1 MDPCPI
7 RRHRCRS
14 GRTRSTAPPWTNSRP
29 FSTSRPRAQAARPGI
44 RRLREWSFA
53 ALHVQPGESALDIG
67 SGTGSETRALAAAVT
82 ASGRA
87 IGLDPNPGMALLA
100 RERTEEDG
108 STAQFVIGD
117 AYSLPFP
124 DNRLDVVR
132 SERVFQHL
140 SEPDRAVAEVV
151 RVLRPGGRGVIVD
164 SDWGTAIMHPGDPLV
179 LQKIMDVMLAHTANP
194 HSGRLLPGQLT
205 AAGLVVEDVGSEALI
220 QDPADVTGPL
230 VQMMT
235 AAAAEGAIT
244 ETQRDD
250 LLDQLNAAAR
260 SGDFHVSVTMFAY
273 LVRKP

>member
-1 MDPCPI
+1 MSDP
-7 RRHRCRS
+7 
-14 GRTRSTAPPWTNSRP
+14 TAPLS
-29 FSTSRPRAQAARPGI
+29 FRADEIDRAALDQLAAVLDLQAARPGI
-44 RRLREWSFA
+44 RRLREWSHA
-53 ALHVQPGESALDIG
+53 ALHVQPGESALDLG
-67 SGTGSETRALAAAVT
+67 SGTGSETRALAEAVT

-87 IGLDPNPGMALLA
+87 IGLDPNPGMTFLA
-100 RERTEEDG
+100 QERAAAEG

-124 DNRLDVVR
+124 DQRLDVVR

-205 AAGLVVEDVGSEALI
+205 AAGLTIEDVGTEALI
-220 QDPADVTGPL
+220 QDPDDATGPL
-230 VQMMT
+230 VQMMAV
-235 AAAAEGAIT
+235 AAVAEGAIT
-244 ETQRDD
+244 EAERVA
-250 LLDQLNAAAR
+250 LLEQLNAAAR
-260 SGDFHVSVTMFAY
+260 SGDFHMSVTMFAY

>member
-1 MDPCPI
+1 MSDP
-7 RRHRCRS
+7 
-14 GRTRSTAPPWTNSRP
+14 TAPLS
-29 FSTSRPRAQAARPGI
+29 FRADEIDRAALDQLAAVLDLQAARPGI

-53 ALHVQPGESALDIG
+53 ALHVRPGESALDLG

-82 ASGRA
+82 PSGRA

-100 RERTEEDG
+100 RERAGVEG

-124 DNRLDVVR
+124 DDRLDIVR

-140 SEPDRAVAEVV
+140 SDPDRAAAEVA

-179 LQKIMDVMLAHTANP
+179 LQKIMDVMLSHTANP
-194 HSGRLLPGQLT
+194 HSGRRLPGQLT
-205 AAGLVVEDVGSEALI
+205 SAGLVVEDIGTEALI
-220 QDPADVTGPL
+220 QDPGDVTGPL

-235 AAAAEGAIT
+235 AAAIAEGAIT
-244 ETQRDD
+244 DAQSAE

-260 SGDFHVSVTMFAY
+260 SGDFHMSVTMFAY